1 MRQVVQYLDGNATFP
16 EEILTE
22 TTRVGGVFMGANS
35 AVSSSPPSSTS
46 FGTISVDLSVGR

>member
-1 MRQVVQYLDGNATFP
+1 VQYLDGNATFP
-16 EEILTE
+16 EQILTE
-22 TTRVGGVFMGANS
+22 TTRGGGVAWGANS